1 MFKVLDL
8 SIDSMMIVDNKATSL
23 SAQAN
28 VMLKLIGN
36 WVLGRVSGKGFR
48 IENLSYALQCY
59 LPKVE
64 LTYINDT
71 SKSDIH
77 IPLQDQ
83 RVHQIWLQ
91 DVHKVWVEVI

>member
-36 WVLGRVSGKGFR
+36 WVLGRVPGKGF
-48 IENLSYALQCY
+48 ICLIHCKIHFQT
-59 LPKVE
+59 VE
-64 LTYINDT
+64 LTYINNT
-71 SKSDIH
+71 SKSNLH
-77 IPLQDQ
+77 ISLQDQ
-83 RVHQIWLQ
+83 LVHKIGLQ